1 MVREIVN
8 TLGTGIDM
16 FVAAVGTGAALMGT
30 ADGLRAAGAD
40 PAIITLEPLQ
50 SALLTT
56 GKGGSHR
63 VEGVGIGFV
72 PPF

>member
-1 MVREIVN
+1 MA
-8 TLGTGIDM
+8 LG
-16 FVAAVGTGAALMGT
+16 AAVLVEASVNGRITPDLIARMKARAHAL
-30 ADGLRAAGAD
+30 AK
-40 PAIITLEPLQ
+40 EPGIQ

-56 GKGGSHR
+56 GKGGPHR